1 MTAGRAL
8 VAALGLVL
16 ATVLGPGQA
25 VAGDY
30 RIERDGG
37 TVAFT
42 AVQQGARFPGGFER
56 FGGTVNFDPATAT
69 GRIDATVDV
78 ASVDTGN
85 PERDGILRTA
95 EWFASAQ
102 FPQARFVATRFRR
115 ADDGFLAD
123 GTLTLRDAARPA
135 TLRFR
140 FAPATDGSARLTGTL
155 AVRRLDFGIGR
166 GEWTDTTYVG
176 NEVDVSVDV
185 RLRPTAAA
193 APAPARNPRAP

>member
-1 MTAGRAL
+1 MTAWRAFL
-8 VAALGLVL
+8 AALAL
-16 ATVLGPGQA
+16 AATTA
-25 VAGDY
+25 TAGDW
-30 RIERDGG
+30 RIETAGS

-56 FGGTVNFDPATAT
+56 FGGTVSFDPATAA

-115 ADDGFLAD
+115 AGDEFLAD

-140 FAPATDGSARLTGTL
+140 LAPAADGTARLTGAL

-185 RLRPTAAA
+185 RLRPAAAA
-193 APAPARNPRAP
+193 APTPDPDPRAPSR

>member
-1 MTAGRAL
+1 MTAWRAL
-8 VAALGLVL
+8 LAALAL
-16 ATVLGPGQA
+16 AAATA
-25 VAGDY
+25 TAGDW
-30 RIERDGG
+30 RIETAGS

-56 FGGTVNFDPATAT
+56 FGGTVRFDPATTT

-115 ADDGFLAD
+115 EADGFLAD

-135 TLRFR
+135 VLRFR
-140 FAPATDGSARLTGTL
+140 FAPAADGSARLTGSL

-176 NEVDVSVDV
+176 NEVDVSIDV
-185 RLRPTAAA
+185 RLRPTAAP
-193 APAPARNPRAP
+193 APAPEPRAK

>member
-1 MTAGRAL
+1 MRAGHAL
-8 VAALGLVL
+8 VATLGLAAAL
-16 ATVLGPGQA
+16 VLGPAQA
-25 VAGDY
+25 MAGDY
-30 RIERDGG
+30 RIERDGS

-56 FGGTVNFDPATAT
+56 FGGTVRFDPATAT

-115 ADDGFLAD
+115 AADGFLAD

-140 FAPATDGSARLTGTL
+140 FAPAADGSARLTGSL

-176 NEVDVSVDV
+176 NDVDVSVDV
-185 RLRPTAAA
+185 RLRPAA
-193 APAPARNPRAP
+193 APAPAPEPRAP

>member
-1 MTAGRAL
+1 VTAWRALLAALALAAATATAG
-8 VAALGLVL
+8 
-16 ATVLGPGQA
+16 
-25 VAGDY
+25 DW
-30 RIERDGG
+30 RIETAGS

-56 FGGTVNFDPATAT
+56 FGGTVRFDPATTT

-115 ADDGFLAD
+115 EADGFLAD

-135 TLRFR
+135 VLRFR
-140 FAPATDGSARLTGTL
+140 FAPAADGSARLTGSL

-176 NEVDVSVDV
+176 NDVDVSIDV
-185 RLRPTAAA
+185 RLRPAA
-193 APAPARNPRAP
+193 APAPAPGPRAP